1 MLHSLPELATAV
13 AGSVSGVG
21 EGEWFGGAALNSIII
36 ICKVVL
42 LLLKYC
48 KHHAQLWYIP
58 KRRILHSLP
67 ELLVGSAGEV
77 GEVEWFGGAAM
88 NNILCEDSMCLN
100 TVSIMLNCDTRHTN
114 EQHNQTT

>member
-21 EGEWFGGAALNSIII
+21 EGEWFGGTAMNSI

-48 KHHAQLWYIP
+48 KHHAQL
-58 KRRILHSLP
+58 
-67 ELLVGSAGEV
+67 
-77 GEVEWFGGAAM
+77 
-88 NNILCEDSMCLN
+88 
-100 TVSIMLNCDTRHTN
+100 
-114 EQHNQTT
+114 